1 MLLEE
6 EGRMPNDE
14 PMNHDGV
21 DIGLQMWPNK
31 FLQDSPIV
39 QGVIVFSLQN
49 VAKVDHVNTYHIQ
62 VIKLCIQHCWVDI
75 TFLMGPFKS

>member
-1 MLLEE
+1 M
-6 EGRMPNDE
+6 RNDE

-21 DIGLQMWPNK
+21 DIGLRMWPNK
-31 FLQDSPIV
+31 FSQDSPIV

-62 VIKLCIQHCWVDI
+62 VIKLCVHHCWVDI